1 MGGGWGED
9 GRRRRR
15 GLCFHLLFLL
25 ISLYTGPIGRV
36 VINRRRYFLSPLP
49 STVLPPIAAG
59 APSLQRYD
67 TCAWVR
73 VRGGGGGRRRVGD
86 NKGRLKLQSSRLN
99 APPFLYLRH
108 LRHQRHLRHLLGA
121 VAAQKGSIKIDS
133 AFQFKLQGVSGP
145 RRCSHLAD

>member
-1 MGGGWGED
+1 M
-9 GRRRRR
+9 
-15 GLCFHLLFLL
+15 
-25 ISLYTGPIGRV
+25 
-36 VINRRRYFLSPLP
+36 
-49 STVLPPIAAG
+49 
-59 APSLQRYD
+59 
-67 TCAWVR
+67 
-73 VRGGGGGRRRVGD
+73 GD